1 MVTINQK
8 DHMIE
13 LRNDCLKIAFPEIHP
28 DAVARIEF
36 KRTLRIPDDGSTY
49 PLPPGFRN
57 FQLRH
62 IEDYADKVP
71 THCLEKGGVMMPMY
85 QSEALW
91 LNFDG
96 DYPMAVKIGT
106 GKINAISGESW
117 CKGLR
122 RQEDKPRTWQNP
134 DYAQDQD
141 YLVIPEQPW
150 LDGYCVERGVIR
162 QFVAQPVGQGY
173 TVEEQL
179 KGTQDG
185 GIQIE
190 VFPLKAA
197 RWETILKKRAMR
209 QKEAGPPP
217 TLYCYASP
225 KMGLAAGGRMKQ
237 EIYRDPYRAE
247 DWDLSHSSRCWV
259 HLINATTWE
268 SITGYP
274 PPHEPASAKSYAQAG
289 LPWFDYYSET
299 PGISGSKKF
308 DGAKTISE
316 FPLDDENPFEPGFV
330 NTIHKKQPWD
340 DEELDE
346 EPPF

>member
-1 MVTINQK
+1 
-8 DHMIE
+8 MIE
-13 LRNDCLKIAFPEIHP
+13 LRNDRLKIAFPEIHP
-28 DAVARIEF
+28 DAKASIEF

-49 PLPPGFRN
+49 PLPPGFKN

-62 IEDYADKVP
+62 IEDYADTLPGEWLK
-71 THCLEKGGVMMPMY
+71 KGGVMMPMY

-106 GKINAISGESW
+106 GKINAISGETW

-122 RQEDKPRTWQNP
+122 RQADNARTWQNP
-134 DYAQDQD
+134 DYAGDQD

-162 QFVAQPVGQGY
+162 QFVAQPFGKGY

-179 KGTQDG
+179 RGTRDG

-190 VFPLKAA
+190 VFPLKRE
-197 RWETILKKRAMR
+197 RWEAILKKRAARANMG
-209 QKEAGPPP
+209 KGLIMDCLMDSAE
-217 TLYCYASP
+217 
-225 KMGLAAGGRMKQ
+225 MGLAAGGRMKQ
-237 EIYRDPYRAE
+237 KIYRDPYRAE
-247 DWDLSHSSRCWV
+247 DWDMSNSSRCWV
-259 HLINATTWE
+259 HLVNTKTWE
-268 SITGYP
+268 KVTGYP
-274 PPHEPASAKSYAQAG
+274 PPHEAASAKIYANAG

-299 PGISGSKKF
+299 PGISGSKKLA
-308 DGAKTISE
+308 GVKTISE
-316 FPLDDENPFEPGFV
+316 FPVDNEDPFEPGFV
-330 NTIHKKQPWD
+330 ETIHEKYPVE

>member
-8 DHMIE
+8 DTMIE

-28 DAVARIEF
+28 DAKAHIHF

-49 PLPPGFRN
+49 PLPPGLGN

-62 IEDYADKVP
+62 IEDYADSLP
-71 THCLEKGGVMMPMY
+71 SHWLEKGGVMMPMY

-96 DYPMAVKIGT
+96 DYPMAIKIGT

-122 RQEDKPRTWQNP
+122 RQKDNPRTWQNP

-162 QFVAQPVGQGY
+162 QFVAQPMGQGY

-179 KGTQDG
+179 RGTTEG
-185 GIQIE
+185 GLQIE
-190 VFPLKAA
+190 VFPMKAA

-209 QKEAGPPP
+209 P
-217 TLYCYASP
+217 TFEDRPFVCESNCP
-225 KMGLAAGGRMKQ
+225 EMGLAAGGRMKQ

-247 DWDLSHSSRCWV
+247 D
-259 HLINATTWE
+259 
-268 SITGYP
+268 
-274 PPHEPASAKSYAQAG
+274 
-289 LPWFDYYSET
+289 
-299 PGISGSKKF
+299 
-308 DGAKTISE
+308 
-316 FPLDDENPFEPGFV
+316 
-330 NTIHKKQPWD
+330 
-340 DEELDE
+340 
-346 EPPF
+346 